1 MDCADAEQVQVWVMS
16 REEDGESVLGE
27 MSASTRGGRI
37 NHDKVESYIVPC
49 LSQNLDYVGMEK
61 AIVCFTI
68 PYLYHNRATA
78 ELAGRHHDAL
88 PPLCTSVASS
98 VRNFNLDRENASVA
112 RWEERKK
119 EGRNWLYLLISTSAS
134 KRGHR

>member
-1 MDCADAEQVQVWVMS
+1 MAK
-16 REEDGESVLGE
+16 
-27 MSASTRGGRI
+27 ASLERCQQARVGRI

-68 PYLYHNRATA
+68 PYLYHNRAKA
-78 ELAGRHHDAL
+78 ELAGRYHDAL
-88 PPLCTSVASS
+88 PPLYTSVVWSM
-98 VRNFNLDRENASVA
+98 RIFNLDREKASVA

-119 EGRNWLYLLISTSAS
+119 KLAVFANID
-134 KRGHR
+134 